1 MRYDAYS
8 PLMLIFV
15 KIIIVVE
22 YWDHCNECVIFSLS
36 NTTMFVAEY
45 YEARKYKER
54 RVELTRSKTFCTEMH
69 ERIYCYHDYIICKL
83 KENSI

>member
-22 YWDHCNECVIFSLS
+22 YWDHCNVLSFLFQIQPCSLLS
-36 NTTMFVAEY
+36 TTKHENT
-45 YEARKYKER
+45 KKE
-54 RVELTRSKTFCTEMH
+54 EWNSPDQKRSALKCM
-69 ERIYCYHDYIICKL
+69 RGYIAIM
-83 KENSI
+83 IT

>member
-22 YWDHCNECVIFSLS
+22 YWDRCNECVIFSLS

-54 RVELTRSKTFCTEMH
+54 THQIKNILH
-69 ERIYCYHDYIICKL
+69 
-83 KENSI
+83 

>member
-22 YWDHCNECVIFSLS
+22 FGIIVMNVLSFLFQIQPCSLLS
-36 NTTMFVAEY
+36 TTKHENTKKEEWNSPDQKHSAL
-45 YEARKYKER
+45 KYMR
-54 RVELTRSKTFCTEMH
+54 G
-69 ERIYCYHDYIICKL
+69 YIAIM
-83 KENSI
+83 IT

>member
-36 NTTMFVAEY
+36 NTTMFVAEC

-54 RVELTRSKTFCTEMH
+54 KVELTRSKTFCTSLWTSLH
-69 ERIYCYHDYIICKL
+69 KNTRSDIVF
-83 KENSI
+83 